1 MPVREGRVGTGIPPG
16 PAAPWTA
23 GVVHMNLQQI
33 LMHRHEGLHR
43 VVRGRPASPSRP
55 GGVSMPAETLAVDV
69 ARA

>member
-1 MPVREGRVGTGIPPG
+1 
-16 PAAPWTA
+16 
-23 GVVHMNLQQI
+23 MNLQQI